1 MSQPPTKV
9 EIIMPPNLIKA
20 KASMPGGL
28 SEKEAIKRG
37 DAKVQELAANYVDWA
52 KADVDE
58 LQVLMR
64 ALLQEKDEEG
74 RRVAVRKLYK
84 KAHDIKGQGGTFDF
98 PLVTMIGD
106 SLCNYIESLGED
118 TNVSTE
124 VVVMHVEAARLI
136 LMREVKGM
144 GGQTEQQL
152 LDGLRKVVKKTTKAQ
167 PTG

>member
-1 MSQPPTKV
+1 VSQPPKV

-37 DAKVQELAANYVDWA
+37 DAKVQELAANYIDWA

-58 LQVLMR
+58 LEQLMK
-64 ALLQEKDEEG
+64 ALLREKDAEM
-74 RRVAVRKLYK
+74 RRVAMRKLYK
-84 KAHDIKGQGGTFDF
+84 KSHDLKGQGGTFDY

-106 SLCNYIESLGED
+106 SLCNYLESLGED
-118 TNVSTE
+118 TNVSPE
-124 VVVMHVEAARLI
+124 VVIMHVEACKLI
-136 LMREVKGM
+136 LVREVKGM

-152 LDGLRKVVKKTTKAQ
+152 LDGLRKVVKKTSKPQ
-167 PTG
+167 PTP

>member
-1 MSQPPTKV
+1 VSQPPTKV

>member
-98 PLVTMIGD
+98 PLVTMIGN